1 MHEYNSL
8 TKIRKAIYFSIPF
21 ILIILIIEFIY
32 FKNLKNELYNINISY
47 FQFREFY
54 SLYFQLFTSILGITC
69 IKNETDVCQ
78 NLVSI
83 YSKKYYNGEE
93 EENDD
98 EDNDGGDDDNDDYNW
113 DDDDYNWDDDDYD
126 GNDDGGYDWDDYNDN
141 EDDWNYDEDDNDGD
155 DDNDDYNWDDDNDD
169 DYDDDYDDYN
179 DDEDDDEDDPYDDP
193 NYFDFTSLIRG
204 QTEIFASKIMDKRN
218 NLVNIHKNIGNKKY
232 KELFSHNVDYLRI
245 SQSYIEGKL
254 NFRIISMTI
263 EFTEAI
269 LILCN
274 SFQIMSNTTSDD
286 PIIFLNKVYD
296 AFSLLNKIQNYGNEL
311 SQIQKEIYEM
321 IINYKMYRENFNNIN
336 DKIFDIMYLKSK
348 LFELISYLVVIIDT
362 LFMLFISSL
371 LYAYLLYFEN
381 ILMKIINYVNMTI
394 NIKNDKFNFSE
405 MFSKKI
411 ENLETILSIYN
422 GDPIKAVEELN
433 NLYKKFLTEQ
443 NKNNPNDSNKKG
455 LRKISNIDNKKN
467 ESEMGNIPKNQRI
480 V

>member
-1 MHEYNSL
+1 
-8 TKIRKAIYFSIPF
+8 
-21 ILIILIIEFIY
+21 
-32 FKNLKNELYNINISY
+32 
-47 FQFREFY
+47 
-54 SLYFQLFTSILGITC
+54 
-69 IKNETDVCQ
+69 
-78 NLVSI
+78 
-83 YSKKYYNGEE
+83 
-93 EENDD
+93 
-98 EDNDGGDDDNDDYNW
+98 
-113 DDDDYNWDDDDYD
+113 
-126 GNDDGGYDWDDYNDN
+126 
-141 EDDWNYDEDDNDGD
+141 
-155 DDNDDYNWDDDNDD
+155 
-169 DYDDDYDDYN
+169 
-179 DDEDDDEDDPYDDP
+179 
-193 NYFDFTSLIRG
+193 
-204 QTEIFASKIMDKRN
+204 MDKRN

-480 V
+480 VSKKDIRNLHFIYNYLLYFLLILTSFLCSFGVMMYIWSRHFKRTRNLFNLFKKNYILESSVYKAINIYDLMLLNNFTIDEISEIIYYDLNI